1 MGSIR
6 LRWWEWLLL
15 SLPVAL
21 ALLFLAGRL
30 WVPGILLVALAV
42 IAIASRAEILERNVA
57 GSHARTRAVLLY
69 AKAGA
74 LFVIYLLV
82 LVLLFYGRFFDDWN
96 DETSGRVAMYALAG
110 FGLYLFLHMRQLG
123 DEAERH
129 LRGGDFEAQVAR
141 ELEPLREH
149 GWVVTHNLL
158 RDDGGGN
165 VDHFVKGSHRA
176 FAIEAKSGKP
186 RVADR
191 AQAVRNAIWVKQKFG
206 ERWVDAVLCVREEA
220 PPEPEEAPYGRS
232 TVWVVGLRQLR
243 PWLDSRR

>member
-6 LRWWEWLLL
+6 LRWWEWFLL

-96 DETSGRVAMYALAG
+96 DETSGQVAMYALAG
-110 FGLYLFLHMRQLG
+110 FGLYLFLHMRQVG

-129 LRGGDFEAQVAR
+129 LRGGDFETKVAR
-141 ELEPLREH
+141 ELDPLREL
-149 GWVVTHNLL
+149 GWTVTHNLK
-158 RDDGGGN
+158 RDHGN
-165 VDHFVKGSHRA
+165 VDHFVKGPTRA
-176 FAIEAKSGKP
+176 FVVETKSGRA
-186 RVADR
+186 RVGDR
-191 AQAVRNAIWVKQKFG
+191 AQAVSNAIWAKQQFG
-206 ERWVDAVLCVREEA
+206 VRWVDAVLCVGEE
-220 PPEPEEAPYGRS
+220 PPPVPQEVPYGKS
-232 TVWVVGLRQLR
+232 TLWVAGVQQLR
-243 PWLDSRR
+243 PWLESHR